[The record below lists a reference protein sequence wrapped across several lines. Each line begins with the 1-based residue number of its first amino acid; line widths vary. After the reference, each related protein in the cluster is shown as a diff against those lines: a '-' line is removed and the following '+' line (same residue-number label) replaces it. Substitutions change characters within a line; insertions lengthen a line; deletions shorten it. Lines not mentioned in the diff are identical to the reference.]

1 MTYRIERKEHS
12 SRWAEQVELLPILAR
27 DHRLPRPEPRQE
39 PRHLPNALIVR
50 EGEIAI
56 WTNRHTRDLPNLR
69 RRGGTPIAGP
79 TSLVAVANE
88 GTCAD
93 DGRDD
98 PRRRDAPDAE
108 GRVGERARL
117 KRGDVHAAVGT
128 DCEPRRAPPRP
139 EPRPATHTHPPGR
152 PASSARAAGT
162 PFPHSAPKLESV
174 GNPPTWPQNVPSPTT
189 VVMIPSR
196 PTRRMRRVD

>member
-128 DCEPRRAPPRP
+128 DCEPRRAPHRRERRRP
-139 EPRPATHTHPPGR
+139 TITDVLHV
-152 PASSARAAGT
+152 ARARERADDAVR
-162 PFPHSAPKLESV
+162 PHPAHA
-174 GNPPTWPQNVPSPTT
+174 
-189 VVMIPSR
+189 I
-196 PTRRMRRVD
+196 